1 MCNIMEWEKPLHEH
15 TCNYIQNWEVNN
27 KKLVSTG
34 KRRNSSPPHQC
45 IQYSS
50 MVFKPRLYRYINR
63 IAFRLS
69 WVSFIM
75 RKLEYKDLVYFICV
89 QWKQL
94 LNMNKLWSI
103 KPIWKGYF
111 YHHYCTIHVLINY
124 NKVLYNVNV

>member
-1 MCNIMEWEKPLHEH
+1 MIWIYRIMCNIMEWEKPLHEH

-34 KRRNSSPPHQC
+34 KRRNSSPLHQC

-69 WVSFIM
+69 WVSFIIINEKT
-75 RKLEYKDLVYFICV
+75 RVQRSCIFHIVYNGSNYSLWINSDQSSLFEKDIFIIIIAHK
-89 QWKQL
+89 KQ
-94 LNMNKLWSI
+94 
-103 KPIWKGYF
+103 
-111 YHHYCTIHVLINY
+111 
-124 NKVLYNVNV
+124 